1 MRHRKKFN
9 HLGRKKGH
17 RSSMLANMACSL
29 IEHKRINTT
38 LAKAKA
44 LKKFVEPLITKSKSD
59 TTHNRRIVFSRMK
72 QKNAVAEL
80 FRDVAVKVA
89 DRPGGYTRIIRL
101 GNRLGDNAEMAMIE
115 LVDYNDTYVSKKKK
129 TTRRSRRGKK
139 SESVSEEVVNEE
151 VVNDALEAPA
161 EEAPAEEAPAEEA
174 PAEAPAEE
182 APAEEAPAEEAP
194 AEEAPAEEAP
204 AEEAPAEKLLL
215 KRKLLLRK
223 LLLRK
228 LLLRKL
234 LLRKLLLKRKLLL
247 RKLLLRK
254 LLLRKLLLR
263 KLLLRK
269 LLLKRLLLRIQKKKK
284 TNNLINCNMRLIF
297 ILIFLVSNFII
308 SQTNTQTDFRSA
320 LTGETTNFGTS
331 FFIISQVR

>member
-89 DRPGGYTRIIRL
+89 DRPGGYTRIIRV

-115 LVDYNDTYVSKKKK
+115 LVDYNDTYVNKKKK
-129 TTRRSRRGKK
+129 ITRRSRRGNKK
-139 SESVSEEVVNEE
+139 AEETNNDFTEAITDETVVTDETP
-151 VVNDALEAPA
+151 VA
-161 EEAPAEEAPAEEA
+161 EEAPTEEAPTE
-174 PAEAPAEE
+174 EAPAEE

-204 AEEAPAEKLLL
+204 AEEAPAEED
-215 KRKLLLRK
+215 
-223 LLLRK
+223 
-228 LLLRKL
+228 
-234 LLRKLLLKRKLLL
+234 
-247 RKLLLRK
+247 
-254 LLLRKLLLR
+254 
-263 KLLLRK
+263 
-269 LLLKRLLLRIQKKKK
+269 
-284 TNNLINCNMRLIF
+284 
-297 ILIFLVSNFII
+297 SN
-308 SQTNTQTDFRSA
+308 SEEDK
-320 LTGETTNFGTS
+320 
-331 FFIISQVR
+331 